1 MLPVGP
7 AKGAAV
13 IAGFLSVVL
22 SPEIICI
29 LENMVGG
36 RIRGPG
42 SFLGRSNHLLQ
53 GRWELPGSHRLRN
66 DSEAARPSWTD
77 PTEIEVSK

>member
-1 MLPVGP
+1 MLPAGP

-13 IAGFLSVVL
+13 IAGFPSVVYG
-22 SPEIICI
+22 PEIICT
-29 LENMVGG
+29 LKNRVGG

-42 SFLGRSNHLLQ
+42 WFIGRSNHLLQ

-66 DSEAARPSWTD
+66 NSKAARPSRTD
-77 PTEIEVSK
+77 PTEIEVLK